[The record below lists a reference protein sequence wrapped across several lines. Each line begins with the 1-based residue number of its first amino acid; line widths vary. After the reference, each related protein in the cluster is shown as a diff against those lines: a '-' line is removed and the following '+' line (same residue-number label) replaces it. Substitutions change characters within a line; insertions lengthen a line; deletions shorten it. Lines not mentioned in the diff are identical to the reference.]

1 MNSTFEALREQIIS
15 IADQEL
21 PRRFVDCASSA
32 KADGSL
38 LTEADL
44 VMQRRLQ
51 ALLLESAPGYAFLGE
66 EMPASEQAARL
77 ADPGPGVWVLD
88 PLDGTSNFAGNIP
101 MFCVSLALI
110 RAGRVELGL
119 VYDPLRRECFHAERG
134 GGAWLNG
141 QRLRPTE
148 RPWELKRCTAM
159 VDFKRLSRVLAT
171 RLVTAPPYG
180 SQRNFG
186 SVALELCWLAAGRGQ
201 LYLHGGQKLWDYA
214 AALLILHEAGGHSIT
229 LEGERSPPLNL
240 APRSTV
246 AALDPELFRQWCGW
260 LGVPATH

>member
-1 MNSTFEALREQIIS
+1 MNSTFDSLREQVMR
-15 IADQEL
+15 IADEEL
-21 PRRFVDCASSA
+21 PGRFIDCASSA

-51 ALLLESAPGYAFLGE
+51 TLLRKATPDHAFLGE
-66 EMPASEQAARL
+66 EMTASEQAARL

-88 PLDGTSNFAGNIP
+88 PLDGTSNFAGDIP
-101 MFCVSLALI
+101 LFCVSLALI

-119 VYDPLRRECFHAERG
+119 VYDPLRRECFYAERG
-134 GGAWLNG
+134 AGAGLNG
-141 QRLRPTE
+141 QRLHPPE
-148 RPWELKRCTAM
+148 RRWQLERCTAM
-159 VDFKRLSRVLAT
+159 VDFKRLGADLAT
-171 RLVTAPPYG
+171 RLVTAAPFG

-201 LYLHGGQKLWDYA
+201 LYLHGGQKLWDHA

-229 LEGERSPPLNL
+229 LEGERAPPLGL

-260 LGVPATH
+260 LGVPATD

>member
-1 MNSTFEALREQIIS
+1 MNSTFDALREQIIG

-21 PRRFVDCASSA
+21 PKRFVDCTSSA
-32 KADGSL
+32 QADGSL

-51 ALLLESAPGYAFLGE
+51 ALLREAAPAYAFLGE
-66 EMPASEQAARL
+66 EMPAAEQAARL

-88 PLDGTSNFAGNIP
+88 PLDGTSNFAGNLP

-110 RAGRVELGL
+110 RGGQVEMG
-119 VYDPLRRECFHAERG
+119 VIYDPLRRECFHAERG
-134 GGAWLNG
+134 AGAWFNG
-141 QRLRPTE
+141 RRLHPPE
-148 RPWELKRCTAM
+148 RSWELKRCTAM
-159 VDFKRLSRVLAT
+159 VDFKRLSPELAT
-171 RLVTAPPYG
+171 RLVTAAPYG

-201 LYLHGGQKLWDYA
+201 LYLHGGQRLWDYA
-214 AALLILHEAGGHSIT
+214 AALLILREAGGQSTT
-229 LEGERSPPLNL
+229 LDGQHAPALNL

-246 AALDPELFRQWCGW
+246 AALEPELFRQWCGW
-260 LGVPATH
+260 LGVTSPQ

>member
-1 MNSTFEALREQIIS
+1 MNPTLDDLREQVTG
-15 IADQEL
+15 IADEEL
-21 PRRFVDCASSA
+21 PGRFIDCASSA

-51 ALLLESAPGYAFLGE
+51 ALLRKATPDYTFLGE
-66 EMPASEQAARL
+66 EMPAAEQAARL
-77 ADPGPGVWVLD
+77 ADTGPGVWVLD
-88 PLDGTSNFAGNIP
+88 PLDGTSNFAGNLP
-101 MFCVSLALI
+101 HFCVSLALI

-134 GGAWLNG
+134 AGAWLNG
-141 QRLRPTE
+141 QRLRPQE
-148 RPWELKRCTAM
+148 RPRELKRCTAM
-159 VDFKRLSRVLAT
+159 VDFKRLSPDLAT
-171 RLVTAPPYG
+171 RLVTAAPYG

-186 SVALELCWLAAGRGQ
+186 SVALEICWLAAGRGQ
-201 LYLHGGQKLWDYA
+201 LYLHGGQKLWDHS

-229 LEGERSPPLNL
+229 LEGERTPPLNL
-240 APRSTV
+240 DPRSTV

-260 LGVPATH
+260 LAVPVTD